1 MCSSPTEMEN
11 TSKTFQGRLSAGVN
25 QYSSSE
31 VKELTVKRD
40 QIKAWKHW
48 ECCCPCF
55 MDGTA
60 ESEKGG
66 SHRIAVLGAARKLLH
81 HKPASQIQNISS
93 VKQQWPSSRQCTRKP
108 GDRCIFQGEITKKTI
123 GKLDLSKDNFDS
135 VLQLWLGAGIF
146 FNSAPLIER
155 SGSSD
160 LSLLETQHWIV
171 IFYFWDKLL
180 CKGGKSAPS
189 TQEHLSDSSSTTE
202 NTRQVLR

>member
-1 MCSSPTEMEN
+1 M
-11 TSKTFQGRLSAGVN
+11 SKTFQGRISASVN

-66 SHRIAVLGAARKLLH
+66 WHKITVLGMARNLLH
-81 HKPASQIQNISS
+81 HKPASQTQNFSG
-93 VKQQWPSSRQCTRKP
+93 VKQQWQSSKHCTRKP
-108 GDRCIFQGEITKKTI
+108 GDWYIFRVEITKKTI
-123 GKLDLSKDNFDS
+123 GKLDLSKDNFDC

-155 SGSSD
+155 SGCSD

-180 CKGGKSAPS
+180 YKEGKSAPS
-189 TQEHLSDSSSTTE
+189 IQENLSNSSSTK
-202 NTRQVLR
+202 